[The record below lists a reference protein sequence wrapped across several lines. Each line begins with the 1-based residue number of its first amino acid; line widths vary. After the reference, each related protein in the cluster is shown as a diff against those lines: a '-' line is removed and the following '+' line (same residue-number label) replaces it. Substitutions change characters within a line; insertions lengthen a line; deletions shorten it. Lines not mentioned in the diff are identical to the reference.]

1 VNIEEGLSWADRSI
15 NTYFGEA
22 NFRTLSTY
30 AGLLDKVGR
39 VHESD
44 SVMKIAFPKGSIEDL
59 YFYGSDLVHMK
70 KPMAALNAFKIDY
83 DRAPKNWLTNFGL
96 AKGYAAMG
104 DKTAAIKYAD
114 LSIQL
119 VQEGDLGGKAYVERF
134 KQDLAAG
141 KDVTGF

>member
-1 VNIEEGLSWADRSI
+1 
-15 NTYFGEA
+15 
-22 NFRTLSTY
+22 
-30 AGLLDKVGR
+30 
-39 VHESD
+39 
-44 SVMKIAFPKGSIEDL
+44 
-59 YFYGSDLVHMK
+59 
-70 KPMAALNAFKIDY
+70 
-83 DRAPKNWLTNFGL
+83 
-96 AKGYAAMG
+96 MG